1 MCVYIYMYVCLCDCV
16 YGACVC
22 VCTIYKC
29 TMCIACVGVGRFL
42 RHKIK
47 SVCVSCFITFMLQ

>member
-1 MCVYIYMYVCLCDCV
+1 MRVCLCDCV

-22 VCTIYKC
+22 VCTVYKC
-29 TMCIACVGVGRFL
+29 TTYKACVGVSRFL

-47 SVCVSCFITFMLQ
+47 SVCVSGFITFML